1 MFLDLVF
8 LLILPKIEYKVFRV
22 ISSLSV
28 SYIGRDANQ
37 AAHLC
42 AKQANF
48 DRKRCL
54 WINYNLG
61 FLTSTLLSDCNPS
74 N

>member
-8 LLILPKIEYKVFRV
+8 LLILPKTEYKVFRV
-22 ISSLSV
+22 IPSLSV

-42 AKQANF
+42 AKQASF
-48 DRKRCL
+48 DRKRCM
-54 WINYNLG
+54 WINYSLG
-61 FLTSTLLSDCNPS
+61 FLTSALLGDRNPCS
-74 N
+74 